1 MTRTLPDIDV
11 RDRARFRTV
20 TAFLE
25 NRLAERET
33 VDWALRLEPDRQ
45 IERAAIRELL
55 VGPGA
60 PRLREPYAT
69 AWPLIQESWSR
80 PATGAFPVPSL
91 RRIRE
96 RLKGGERSGNLA
108 DAIASFVAPRLEV
121 KPLQARPF
129 PPARRSRRPKKVG
142 DLLSSSLTSVF
153 LAFSSGGH
161 RLDLG
166 LEETADA
173 AFLRAVASALTSAV
187 DRGLYIACR
196 IYGTA
201 EDEWP
206 PMASPLRVYFVP
218 PRRAAH
224 DRDGSGGR
232 SLEPDAALGG
242 VGPAVKLLHAV
253 LERIVELDAGVG
265 RSIVA
270 GWRHSDKAVYRRL
283 WAAVARNPDAVSA
296 NEVGEFLTGLD
307 DSDFWKYPCFPEFA
321 ELRAA
326 RFRDLEP
333 DTQEL
338 ILGRLRKGLP
348 RRTFPRKVAAED
360 IRTLRR
366 ITSAMELRR
375 IEVGGG
381 ILPPRDRDWLIEAA
395 DELPG
400 LKNMAIDAGFRDPWN
415 LPRFPPSTVPE
426 SRFDD
431 LEGEARLQ
439 ALEDALS
446 SDRSADQASD
456 WLRQS
461 GHASRILSDL
471 EGAAVLV
478 NRFPRLWDSFGR
490 IHSQPEAESQRDAES
505 EATRVLALMNRLS
518 DATLEAAIE
527 GVCLWLCMW
536 SAHAIAS
543 KPGRQVWLRAWPLAV
558 KVSNAAKTDEKW
570 GYSSGTVRTG
580 GELRTPREFDAFH
593 LPAGKLLRVFREVF
607 RNREGFPDPFADGSQ
622 FARMR
627 ECAIEAP
634 GRSGLI
640 AHCQLVQELS
650 AFLRTDSAW
659 ARRHLVEP
667 MLMDDDRSVLLWRAL
682 ASASIDSDVLRF
694 VGEEAAKRVLDGRL
708 DRDARRGL
716 VFCLVHEG
724 LSALADRREPT
735 VSQARI
741 SQMLRA
747 ADDEL
752 RGWAAFMIWQFQDY
766 ARLGGEGSQPPRI
779 AFSSAVKPFLEHVW
793 PQERSLATA
802 GVSGQLSCLPAV
814 SGEAFPEAVDVVARF
829 LVPFDCGSML
839 GYGFCESDMSGQ
851 LGMPRLSD
859 AVDDAPK
866 ASAFLRLLDLTVG
879 ESSDA
884 TVPGDLSAA
893 LHQIE
898 CQDPGLASEPA
909 FRRLAAAARR

>member
-1 MTRTLPDIDV
+1 MTRTMPDIDV
-11 RDRARFRTV
+11 RDQARFRTV

-25 NRLAERET
+25 KRLAERET
-33 VDWALRLEPDRQ
+33 VDWALSLEPDRQ
-45 IERAAIRELL
+45 VERAAIRELL
-55 VGPGA
+55 VCPGA

-69 AWPLIQESWSR
+69 AWPLILESWSV
-80 PATGAFPVPSL
+80 PATGVFPVSAL
-91 RRIRE
+91 QRIRE
-96 RLKGGERSGNLA
+96 RLKGGERSGSLA

-121 KPLQARPF
+121 KPLQARPI
-129 PPARRSRRPKKVG
+129 PPSRRSRRPKKVG

-153 LAFSSGGH
+153 LAFGSGGH

-166 LEETADA
+166 IEETGDA

-224 DRDGSGGR
+224 DRDGTGGP
-232 SLEPDAALGG
+232 SFEPDAAFGG

-253 LERIVELDAGVG
+253 LQRIVALDAGMA

-270 GWRHSDKAVYRRL
+270 GWRHSDMAVYRRL

-296 NEVGEFLTGLD
+296 AEVGEFLTGLD
-307 DSDFWKYPCFPEFA
+307 DSDFWNYPCFPEFA
-321 ELRAA
+321 ELRAV
-326 RFRDLEP
+326 RFGGLEP
-333 DTQEL
+333 ETQEL

-348 RRTFPRKVAAED
+348 RRIFPRKVAAD
-360 IRTLRR
+360 KIRALGR

-381 ILPPRDRDWLIEAA
+381 TLPTRDRDWLTEAA

-415 LPRFPPSTVPE
+415 LPHLPPSTASE

-431 LEGEARLQ
+431 LEGEVRLQ

-446 SDRSADQASD
+446 GDSSADQASD
-456 WLRQS
+456 WLGQS
-461 GHASRILSDL
+461 DHASRIISDL
-471 EGAAVLV
+471 EGATVPV

-490 IHSQPEAESQRDAES
+490 IHPQPEAESPRDAGS
-505 EATRVLALMNRLS
+505 EAARVLALMNRLS

-536 SAHAIAS
+536 SEHAIGS
-543 KPGRQVWLRAWPLAV
+543 EPGRQVWLRTWPIAV
-558 KVSNAAKTDEKW
+558 KASNAAETDGDT
-570 GYSSGTVRTG
+570 GYSSGTVRAG
-580 GELRTPREFDAFH
+580 GELRTPREIDAFH
-593 LPAGKLLRVFREVF
+593 LPVGKLLRVFRDVF
-607 RNREGFPDPFADGSQ
+607 RNRERFPDPFTDGSQ

-627 ECAIEAP
+627 ECAIAAP

-640 AHCQLVQELS
+640 AHCHMVQELS
-650 AFLRTDSAW
+650 AFLRTDPAW

-667 MLMDDDRSVLLWRAL
+667 MLTDDDRSFLLWRAV
-682 ASASIDSDVLRF
+682 ASASIDSDVLKL

-708 DRDARRGL
+708 DKDSRKGL

-735 VSQARI
+735 VSQSRI

-752 RGWAAFMIWQFQDY
+752 RGWAAFEIWQFQDH
-766 ARLGGEGSQPPRI
+766 ARKGGEGSQPPRTS
-779 AFSSAVKPFLEHVW
+779 FFFAVKPFLEHVW

-802 GVSGQLSCLPAV
+802 GVSGQLACLPRCPGRR
-814 SGEAFPEAVDVVARF
+814 SRKR
-829 LVPFDCGSML
+829 S
-839 GYGFCESDMSGQ
+839 
-851 LGMPRLSD
+851 
-859 AVDDAPK
+859 
-866 ASAFLRLLDLTVG
+866 TW
-879 ESSDA
+879 SSDSSS
-884 TVPGDLSAA
+884 LST
-893 LHQIE
+893 
-898 CQDPGLASEPA
+898 AS
-909 FRRLAAAARR
+909 RC